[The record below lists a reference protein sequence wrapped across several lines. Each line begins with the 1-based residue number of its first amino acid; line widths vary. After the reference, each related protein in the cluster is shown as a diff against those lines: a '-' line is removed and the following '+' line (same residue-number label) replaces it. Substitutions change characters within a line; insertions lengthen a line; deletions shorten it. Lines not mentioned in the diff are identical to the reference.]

1 MAVLE
6 ALQVG
11 APIVASAVD
20 GIPEDLTDG
29 SEALLVPPG
38 DQCALASAIAQLLG
52 NPLLR
57 ARLGAR
63 ARELYERRFSAQVTA
78 AALASLYTEFGLF
91 PAPVSNTV
99 WPVVRHSPSRSI
111 SR

>member
-91 PAPVSNTV
+91 PPPVSNTV